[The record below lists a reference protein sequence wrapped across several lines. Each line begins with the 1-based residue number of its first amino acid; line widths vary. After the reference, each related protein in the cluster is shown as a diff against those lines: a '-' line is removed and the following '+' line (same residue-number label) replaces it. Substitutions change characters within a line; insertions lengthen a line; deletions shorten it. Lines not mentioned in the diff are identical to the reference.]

1 MGTAMTRFT
10 VAPAAASIEAIWL
23 VRNGWAK
30 LTMVIM
36 VLRDVTHRGCRAPA
50 GTTPWPSKL

>member
-1 MGTAMTRFT
+1 MTRFT